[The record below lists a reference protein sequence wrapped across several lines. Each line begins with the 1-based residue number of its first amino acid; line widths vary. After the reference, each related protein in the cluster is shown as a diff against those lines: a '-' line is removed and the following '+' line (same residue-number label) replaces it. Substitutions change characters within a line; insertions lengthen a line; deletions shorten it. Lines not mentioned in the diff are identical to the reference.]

1 MNELSALDIS
11 CRLAARMV
19 ARTQKKVAEETHVP
33 LPVLLDMIEGKR
45 EFNRRVLRYLGV
57 RRKVIYLEVEPGD
70 EEFCA

>member
-1 MNELSALDIS
+1 MKELSPLDVS

-19 ARTQKKVAEETHVP
+19 ARTQQRVAEQTHVP

-45 EFNRRVLRYLGV
+45 DFNRRVLRYLGV
-57 RRKVIYLEVEPGD
+57 RRKVIYLDVEPGD